1 MENDA
6 ICIKRIDE
14 SLIDDCVSVYL
25 EAFLQEPWNEKYEP
39 ESVEKYF
46 RDFMSGN
53 ICFGLALCED
63 NNVIGVLLLFGNRKV
78 HSSAVKKCIGYH
90 HARGRISGPY
100 WAGSFL

>member
-14 SLIDDCVSVYL
+14 NLIDDCVSVYL
-25 EAFLQEPWNEKYEP
+25 EAFSQEPWNEKYEP
-39 ESVEKYF
+39 ERVENYF

-63 NNVIGVLLLFGNRKV
+63 NNVIGVLLGMIIP
-78 HSSAVKKCIGYH
+78 SADSDYARIGGFLH
-90 HARGRISGPY
+90 TPEDAIHGPM
-100 WAGSFL
+100 AANS